1 MTVINTQGADGNL
14 ADLDKYILKALLK
27 SKIQTRI
34 QTFQVRFIKD

>member
-27 SKIQTRI
+27 SKIQT
-34 QTFQVRFIKD
+34 FQVRFIKD